1 LNESDEPKQFREDVM
16 MTKMFLLAASIAL
29 ALPAQAQERQVPT
42 KLFASA
48 SEVEAALAKSRAE
61 HKPGNNVTVLA
72 SVGPYPAQL
81 EYRIPGSPPSASV
94 HKAQAEFIYII
105 AGGCTL
111 ITGGTLVD
119 PKDNG
124 ANMGGTGIAGGT
136 PRKVAKGD
144 YIMVPP
150 NTPHQYSDIQGE
162 LAMVTLHMPMAPGK

>member
-1 LNESDEPKQFREDVM
+1 MRS
-16 MTKMFLLAASIAL
+16 LLIAAAFTL
-29 ALPAQAQERQVPT
+29 AVPVLAHAQEASHLT
-42 KLFASA
+42 KLFVPAA
-48 SEVEAALAKSRAE
+48 EADAALAKSRAE
-61 HKPGNNVTVLA
+61 HKPGNNVTVLV

-81 EYRIPGSPPSASV
+81 EYRIPGAPPSASV
-94 HKAQAEFIYII
+94 HKAQAEFIYVI

-124 ANMGGTGIAGGT
+124 ANMSGTGITGGT
-136 PRKVAKGD
+136 SRKVAKGD

-162 LAMVTLHMPMAPGK
+162 LAMVTLHMPMTAGQ

>member
-1 LNESDEPKQFREDVM
+1 M
-16 MTKMFLLAASIAL
+16 MKGFFAAAALLAFT
-29 ALPAQAQERQVPT
+29 LPAAAQERPAAT
-42 KLFASA
+42 PKLFASA
-48 SEVEAALAKSRAE
+48 AEVDAALAKVRAE
-61 HKPGNNVTVLA
+61 RKPGNNVVVLV

-94 HKAQAEFIYII
+94 HKAQAEFIYVV

-124 ANMGGTGIAGGT
+124 ANMGGTGITGGAS
-136 PRKVAKGD
+136 RKVVKGD

-162 LAMVTLHMPMAPGK
+162 LAMVTLHMPMAPK

>member
-1 LNESDEPKQFREDVM
+1 MRQI
-16 MTKMFLLAASIAL
+16 FLVLAFAFAAPAL
-29 ALPAQAQERQVPT
+29 AQAQERPVPT

-48 SEVEAALAKSRAE
+48 AEADAALAKVRAE
-61 HKPGNNVTVLA
+61 HKPGNNVVVLV
-72 SVGPYPAQL
+72 SVGPYPTQL

-111 ITGGTLVD
+111 ITGGTLEN

-136 PRKVAKGD
+136 SRKVAKGD

-162 LAMVTLHMPMAPGK
+162 LAMVTLHMPMQPEQ

>member
-1 LNESDEPKQFREDVM
+1 MGEEFMRS
-16 MTKMFLLAASIAL
+16 LLIAAAFTLAVPAL
-29 ALPAQAQERQVPT
+29 AQAQETAHST

-48 SEVEAALAKSRAE
+48 AEADAALAKSRAE
-61 HKPGNNVTVLA
+61 HKPGNNVTVLV

-81 EYRIPGSPPSASV
+81 EYRIPGAPPSASV
-94 HKAQAEFIYII
+94 HKAQAEFIYVI

-124 ANMGGTGIAGGT
+124 ANMSGTGITGGT
-136 PRKVAKGD
+136 SRKVAKGD

-150 NTPHQYSDIQGE
+150 STPHQYSDIQGE
-162 LAMVTLHMPMAPGK
+162 LAMVTLHMPMTVGQ

>member
-1 LNESDEPKQFREDVM
+1 M
-16 MTKMFLLAASIAL
+16 MTKMFLLAAAL
-29 ALPAQAQERQVPT
+29 LLATPALAQERAPIPT

-48 SEVEAALAKSRAE
+48 AEADAALAKVRAE
-61 HKPGNNVTVLA
+61 HKPGNNVVVLV
-72 SVGPYPAQL
+72 SVGPYPTQL

-94 HKAQAEFIYII
+94 HKAQAEFIYIL

-111 ITGGTLVD
+111 ITGGTLEN

-124 ANMGGTGIAGGT
+124 PNMGGTGIAGGT
-136 PRKVAKGD
+136 SRKVAKGD

-162 LAMVTLHMPMAPGK
+162 LAMVTLHMPMEPGQ

>member
-1 LNESDEPKQFREDVM
+1 MKSV
-16 MTKMFLLAASIAL
+16 LLAALL
-29 ALPAQAQERQVPT
+29 AAAIPACAQAQEAAHPA
-42 KLFASA
+42 KLFVPAA
-48 SEVEAALAKSRAE
+48 EADAALAKSRAE
-61 HKPGNNVTVLA
+61 HKLGNNVTVLV

-81 EYRIPGSPPSASV
+81 EYRIPGAPPSASV
-94 HKAQAEFIYII
+94 HKAQAEFIYVI

-124 ANMGGTGIAGGT
+124 ANMSGTGIAGGT
-136 PRKVAKGD
+136 SRKVAKGD

-162 LAMVTLHMPMAPGK
+162 LAMVTLHMPMAAGQ

>member
-1 LNESDEPKQFREDVM
+1 M
-16 MTKMFLLAASIAL
+16 MMKTGFFLLAVSL
-29 ALPAQAQERQVPT
+29 ALPAAAQERTVAT
-42 KLFASA
+42 KLFASNA
-48 SEVEAALAKSRAE
+48 EVDAALAKVRAE
-61 HKPGNNVTVLA
+61 HKPGNNVVVLV

-111 ITGGTLVD
+111 ITGGTLTE

-124 ANMGGTGIAGGT
+124 ANMGGSGITGGSS
-136 PRKVAKGD
+136 RQVAQGD

-150 NTPHQYSDIQGE
+150 NTPHQYADVQGE
-162 LAMVTLHMPMAPGK
+162 LAMVTLHMPMVAQ

>member
-1 LNESDEPKQFREDVM
+1 MRS
-16 MTKMFLLAASIAL
+16 LLIAAAFTLAVPAL
-29 ALPAQAQERQVPT
+29 AHAQEATHPT
-42 KLFASA
+42 KLFVPAA
-48 SEVEAALAKSRAE
+48 EADAALAKSRAE
-61 HKPGNNVTVLA
+61 HKPGNNVTVLV

-81 EYRIPGSPPSASV
+81 EYRIPGAPSASV
-94 HKAQAEFIYII
+94 HKAQAEFIYVI

-124 ANMGGTGIAGGT
+124 ANMSGTGITGITGGT
-136 PRKVAKGD
+136 SRKVAKGD

-162 LAMVTLHMPMAPGK
+162 LAMVTLHMPMAAQ